1 MDDHGDEMF
10 CPSCGE
16 RMRRSMNFCPNC
28 GEQNRKQEGHR
39 WGPTTSGGEGAG
51 GREPPAGPSPESE
64 PGRRAEADGDP
75 GYAGRRTGRGPP
87 PEQGR
92 GPAPAGGRAPRG
104 GPPGEPTRPAETA
117 DLGESARPAETAD
130 LPQWRA
136 YMPARTRR
144 SEESTLRTI
153 AGAVGLGLLGL
164 VLLAVISGIVA
175 AVGVAAGLQLG
186 VAFVVGTVVGQLL
199 GFMGLSLLYLRRR
212 GLDWDRVKQ
221 YLGIRRP
228 TLKEVGLIFG
238 VWILMIVGMG
248 IVGGIGQVLLD
259 VLGAGSDTAPE
270 QESTQIFA
278 DNPELLP
285 LGIAM
290 MFLVVGPCEE
300 ILFRG
305 VIQGRL
311 RERFSALPAI
321 GFTAVFFASIHVFG
335 FIGSAQA
342 IVLGISVLV
351 VGGLAFGAVYEYTQN
366 LIVVSLLH
374 GFHNSMILVFIYI
387 SETTNVESEE
397 ALVTVAGLLPV

>member
-1 MDDHGDEMF
+1 MDDHGDEMY

-16 RMRRSMNFCPNC
+16 RMRRSMSFCPNC

-39 WGPTTSGGEGAG
+39 WGPTTGGERAG
-51 GREPPAGPSPESE
+51 GRGSPLGPSPEPD

-92 GPAPAGGRAPRG
+92 GPAPAGGRGPPPRG
-104 GPPGEPTRPAETA
+104 GAGPPGEPTPPA
-117 DLGESARPAETAD
+117 DTAD

-136 YMPARTRR
+136 YMPTRTRR

-153 AGAVGLGLLGL
+153 AGAVGLGLLGF
-164 VLLAVISGIVA
+164 VLLAVISGVVA

-186 VAFVVGTVVGQLL
+186 VAFVVGTVIGQLL

-212 GLDWDRVKQ
+212 GLGWDRLKQ

-238 VWILMIVGMG
+238 VWIVMIVGMG

-259 VLGAGSDTAPE
+259 VLGAGSDTTPE

-290 MFLVVGPCEE
+290 MLLVVGPCEE

-305 VIQGRL
+305 IIQGRL

-366 LIVVSLLH
+366 LVVVSLLH

-387 SETTNVESEE
+387 SETTNIEGEE
-397 ALVTVAGLLPV
+397 ALVTVASLLPV